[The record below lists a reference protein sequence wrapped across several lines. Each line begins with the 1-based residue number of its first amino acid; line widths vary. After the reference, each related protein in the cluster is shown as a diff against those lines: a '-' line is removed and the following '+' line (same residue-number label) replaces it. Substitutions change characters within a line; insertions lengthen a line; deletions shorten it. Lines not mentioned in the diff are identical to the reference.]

1 MVDEQS
7 QFVVERMDG
16 VVGLG
21 HWIHFAGL
29 KQLSVSWPD
38 IPATRHTAD
47 DVQRRGYSVRRMR
60 MIASDQS
67 DNEVH
72 QGEESSELV
81 VPNHVDTLNSSPS
94 VARTSEAEAIRQYLA
109 KHGIEQP
116 NSDVISGLAAL
127 GYEVNASQIQRE
139 RKKLRGPIE
148 E

>member
-1 MVDEQS
+1 MVAEQS

-16 VVGLG
+16 IVGLG

-29 KQLSVSWPD
+29 EQLSVSWPD
-38 IPATRHTAD
+38 ITATRHTAD
-47 DVQRRGYSVRRMR
+47 DVQRRGYSVRRLR
-60 MIASDQS
+60 MIDSNQR

-81 VPNHVDTLNSSPS
+81 VPNHEDTLNSSPS
-94 VARTSEAEAIRQYLA
+94 VARISETEAIRQYLA

-116 NSDVISGLAAL
+116 NSDVISGLATM

-139 RKKLRGPIE
+139 RKRLRGPAE

>member
-1 MVDEQS
+1 MGLEQS

-16 VVGLG
+16 IVGLG
-21 HWIHFAGL
+21 HWIRFAGL
-29 KQLSVSWPD
+29 EQLSVSWPD
-38 IPATRHTAD
+38 GPATRHTAD
-47 DVQRRGYSVRRMR
+47 DVQRRGYSVRRLR
-60 MIASDQS
+60 MIGSGSDR
-67 DNEVH
+67 EVH
-72 QGEESSELV
+72 QGEESRELV

-116 NSDVISGLAAL
+116 NGDVISGLAAI

-139 RKKLRGPIE
+139 RKRLRGPAE